1 MISGVKTAASGS
13 TKNFDLKLQ
22 TTGSDTVRMVCYSPE
37 KRQKLQLNP
46 SSIIHPSKS
55 LAFLRIQ
62 QRVST
67 LKVKNTPYQ
76 RKQKSPQIN
85 NRLHRV
91 KQALDTNIYE
101 TVDLKVKVIAY
112 TPW

>member
-1 MISGVKTAASGS
+1 
-13 TKNFDLKLQ
+13 
-22 TTGSDTVRMVCYSPE
+22 MVCYSPE

-46 SSIIHPSKS
+46 SSINHPSKS

-76 RKQKSPQIN
+76 RKKN
-85 NRLHRV
+85 LHRLDLQLQYNDAL
-91 KQALDTNIYE
+91 KQQASQSQTSFGYKHI
-101 TVDLKVKVIAY
+101 
-112 TPW
+112 